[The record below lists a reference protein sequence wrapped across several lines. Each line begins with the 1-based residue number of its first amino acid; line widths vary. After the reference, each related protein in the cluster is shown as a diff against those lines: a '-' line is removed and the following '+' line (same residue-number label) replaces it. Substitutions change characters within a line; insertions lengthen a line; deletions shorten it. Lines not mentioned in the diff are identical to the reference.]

1 MTDAS
6 PAAEERFYRQA
17 MRRIYL
23 HVLWLSLAGA
33 LAAGWWHGTAAAL
46 GFLLGAGASALNFR
60 WLHRLVDSLGPDRP
74 PPGKG
79 LGAVLSLRYLLFAV
93 VGYVI
98 VKYFDVNLMAAL
110 LGLFVAVAAVFVEV
124 LYELIYAR
132 A

>member
-1 MTDAS
+1 MTD
-6 PAAEERFYRQA
+6 PAPADEERFYRRA

-23 HVLWLSLAGA
+23 NLLWLSLAGA
-33 LAAGWWHGTAAAL
+33 LAAGWRYGTAEAL

-60 WLHRLVDSLGPDRP
+60 WLHRLVDSLGPGGP

-79 LGAVLSLRYLLFAV
+79 LGAVLSLRYFLFAV
-93 VGYVI
+93 AGYVI
-98 VKYFDVNLMAAL
+98 VKYFEVNLMAAL

>member
-1 MTDAS
+1 MSD
-6 PAAEERFYRQA
+6 PVIGAEEIFYRRA

-23 HVLWLSLAGA
+23 HLIWLSAAGA
-33 LAAGWWHGTAAAL
+33 VVAGWWHGSAAAV
-46 GFLLGAGASALNFR
+46 GFLLGAAASALNFR
-60 WLHRLVDSLGPDRP
+60 WLHRLVDSLGPSRR

-79 LGAVLSLRYLLFAV
+79 LGAVLSLRYLLFGA

-98 VKYFDVNLMAAL
+98 VKYFEVNLMAAL